1 MRAQKLN
8 EKVREHSLTKAQNA
22 LDNIEK
28 YFEYNKGEFSL
39 QTDISDELLMTFLS
53 SSLQTFFEFKNG
65 TKLKEFFKDW
75 V

>member
-1 MRAQKLN
+1 MRVQKLN
-8 EKVREHSLTKAQNA
+8 EKVREHSLIKAQSA

-39 QTDISDELLMTFLS
+39 QTDISDELLITFLS
-53 SSLQTFFEFKNG
+53 SSLQTFLNSKMELGLKNF
-65 TKLKEFFKDW
+65 LKDW

>member
-8 EKVREHSLTKAQNA
+8 EKVREHSLIKAQNA

-39 QTDISDELLMTFLS
+39 QTDISDELL
-53 SSLQTFFEFKNG
+53 
-65 TKLKEFFKDW
+65 
-75 V
+75 